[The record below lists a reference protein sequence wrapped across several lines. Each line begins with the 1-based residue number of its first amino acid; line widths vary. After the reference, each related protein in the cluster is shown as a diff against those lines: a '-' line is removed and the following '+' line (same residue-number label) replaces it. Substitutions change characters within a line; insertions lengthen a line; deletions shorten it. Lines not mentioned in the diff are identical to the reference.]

1 MKKEVHT
8 TRHSIVESSDSEQQL
23 AISANEML
31 QEISS
36 IQSQFLLCTTLEQ
49 MRHLFDCM
57 LALVLKATNGE
68 YGFIGEILYT
78 SAAKPYLKVYAIT
91 NIAWDEKTRALYDEY
106 AEKGMEFH
114 NMDTLFGKAIMTQ
127 SVLIANDPYNDS
139 RAGGLP
145 EGHPHMSAFI
155 GIPFLVGDEIIGL
168 CGIANKPG
176 GFSESLVSELQPIRI
191 ACTSLIAHYRSRA
204 AQKYQQIA
212 VQNSQEL
219 LETTERMAKIST
231 WKWHV
236 ERQNVTVSKE
246 LLQIL
251 GIAEDECENT
261 PEFFLKYVHEDDKD
275 NVYRAIKQLINHNHY
290 DSIEFRLV
298 CKDAK
303 IRHVVSNVL
312 TQNESDNTHIFIGT
326 IQDITEKKVAE
337 HQLVASQQK
346 LQSLFDALPDIFMI
360 LDSDGYCKE
369 ITPKNE
375 ELLYLPISELAG
387 RNLRDIFDETMALF
401 FLEKI
406 QQCLADKQTITADY
420 KLTVRG
426 STIWYSGNFVP
437 YSDNEVLLIAR
448 DITERKIDEE
458 FSFAMNII
466 MEMMISG
473 KETKEILQQICELV
487 HTIIPEHKP
496 SILLYDSQLN
506 ILRSTAAHGLPQ
518 SFTDI
523 IDKLPVGEGF
533 AACGTSAYRMET
545 VIIANCFT
553 DILTRHY
560 TDLAKE
566 YNIYSIWSTPIIGS
580 SHTLL
585 GTFALYSA
593 QEATPSIQKQDLL
606 LKIAR
611 LTAIVIDRSKE
622 QKALIVDE
630 ERYRIISELSSDYAF
645 SIVKNSDDE
654 FVHDWHVGNMEK
666 IFGYTLEEIED
677 FGGWNK
683 VIHPDDIMKA
693 KKRRERLTQGYEEET
708 ILRIYAKSGELKWIK
723 DHSRPLFDEKGKV
736 VGIIGA
742 AQDITESVKA
752 EENIRL
758 QAEMLNSV
766 GQAIIATNTEGVI
779 IYANNYTEK
788 LFGWK
793 PEEII
798 GNNIVDVTPAIGYN
812 EKATEIINELKEGKS
827 WSGEFLIR
835 HKDGNELLTF
845 VTDTPICNKDG
856 IIIGIIG
863 VSQDISDRK
872 QREQEQLQLLERVQQ
887 QNEILATVAGS
898 IALAEGDIEEL
909 CALITKSVG
918 VTFGIE
924 RIGVWLF
931 NEEITE
937 LECIYQYSTS
947 SQSVT
952 RGAKLLEKEFYDE
965 FQYLKYGKFV
975 DASYPLTDPRTK
987 GYVEGYLKPN
997 NITAMLDGI
1006 IRSGGLNLGT
1016 LCFEHVG
1023 VEHVWTADEIAFCN
1037 QLSDQI
1043 AACLLNVEKK
1053 KAQEVLKESEERFF
1067 SAFKYA
1073 PIGMALADT
1082 EGNLLRVNSALCRII
1097 GYSSAELEMMNIEDI
1112 THEEDIEAD
1121 KKFLSELIT
1130 GIRDSFSMEK
1140 RYYHKNRTIVWVSL
1154 SVSAVRAHDGNIK
1167 HVVGQ
1172 VQDITEQRE
1181 IQRQIKEERE
1191 RLAVTLRS
1199 IGDGVIAADVEGKI
1213 TFINRIAEELTGWT
1227 NQEAK
1232 DLPILTV
1239 FSIKNQND
1247 KNIREEFFHRILTTG
1262 RIIELEENITLVSR
1276 SGKEIIIAESGAPI
1290 RDAES
1295 NVIGVIIIFRDITQ
1309 EIKLHEVSLQNSKLD
1324 SLAVLAGG
1332 IAHDFNNLLAGV
1344 FGFLEVSRLMLNKHD
1359 YVRADKAIASAVS
1372 VFTRAKDLTQQLLTF
1387 AKGGDPV
1394 RSIGSIIPLLEK
1406 TLKFVFSGSSVSY
1419 TIDIADDV
1427 WYCDFDENQIG
1438 QVIDNIAI
1446 NAMQSMPDG
1455 GQFFVHVNN
1464 IPSNEVS
1471 YSGENL
1477 SCDMVCIEFRD
1488 TGNGIASAALT
1499 KIFDPFF
1506 TTKPGGHGLGLST
1519 VRSIVQKHGGR
1530 IDVASKENE
1539 GTAFFV
1545 YLPAQHKN
1553 EAREII
1559 ELKSPELKSKEF
1571 TRILIMD
1578 DEDFLCEI
1586 FSDILTEMGY
1596 TVKTASHGDEALQLY
1611 TEAYNGNE
1619 PFDIV
1624 FLDLTI
1630 PGGKGGKIVASEI
1643 RNGTINP
1650 LVKIVA
1656 CSGYSEDPVMTN
1668 PEKFGFDERLI
1679 KPFTYQQL
1687 TTLLES
1693 LVE

>member
-1 MKKEVHT
+1 MGMKKEVHI
-8 TRHSIVESSDSEQQL
+8 TRLVESSDSEQQL

-36 IQSQFLLCTTLEQ
+36 IQSHFLLCTTLEQ
-49 MRHLFDCM
+49 MRHLFDRM
-57 LALVLKATNGE
+57 LALILKATNGE

-78 SAAKPYLKVYAIT
+78 PDSNPYLRVYAIT
-91 NIAWDEKTRALYDEY
+91 NIAWDEKTRTLYDEY

-114 NMDTLFGKAIMTQ
+114 NMDTLFGKAIMTK
-127 SVLIANDPYNDS
+127 SVLIANDPYNDL

-176 GFSESLVSELQPIRI
+176 GFSESLVSELQSILI
-191 ACTSLIAHYRSRA
+191 ACTSLIAHYRTRA
-204 AQKYQQIA
+204 AQKYQQVA
-212 VQNSQEL
+212 VKNSQTL

-236 ERQNVTVSKE
+236 ERQNVTISKE

-261 PEFFLKYVHEDDKD
+261 PEFFLKYVHEDDKND
-275 NVYRAIKQLINHNHY
+275 VYRAVKQLVDYNHY
-290 DSIEFRLV
+290 DSVEFRLV
-298 CKDAK
+298 RKDGT
-303 IRHVVSNVL
+303 IRHVVSNVFV
-312 TQNESDNTHIFIGT
+312 QNESNDTHTLIGT
-326 IQDITEKKVAE
+326 IQDITEKKIAE
-337 HQLVASQQK
+337 QQLVASQQK
-346 LQSLFDALPDIFMI
+346 LQSLFDALPDIFII

-387 RNLRDIFDETMALF
+387 RNLRDIFDEIMASF

-406 QQCLADKQTITADY
+406 QQCLADKHTITADY
-420 KLTVRG
+420 KLNVRG
-426 STIWYSGNFVP
+426 VTIWYNGNFVP
-437 YSDNEVLLIAR
+437 YSDSEVLLIAR

-473 KETKEILQQICELV
+473 KDVEEILQRICELV
-487 HTIIPEHKP
+487 HTIIPEHRP
-496 SILLYDSQLN
+496 SILLYDSQLK
-506 ILRSTAAHGLPQ
+506 ILRSSAAYGLSQ
-518 SFTDI
+518 KFTDI

-533 AACGTSAYRMET
+533 ASCGTAAHRMET
-545 VIIANCFT
+545 VIITNCFT
-553 DILTRHY
+553 DPLMQNYIE
-560 TDLAKE
+560 LAKE
-566 YNIYSIWSTPIIGS
+566 YSIHSIWSTPIIGTS
-580 SHTLL
+580 NTLL
-585 GTFALYSA
+585 GTFALYSEY
-593 QEATPSIQKQDLL
+593 EATPSIQEQDLL

-611 LTAIVIDRSKE
+611 LTSIVIERDQE
-622 QKALIVDE
+622 QYILKKSQ
-630 ERYRIISELSSDYAF
+630 ERYKVISELISDYAY
-645 SIVKNSDDE
+645 SMIKDDKGR
-654 FVHDWHVGNMEK
+654 FMIDWFVGNMKK
-666 IFGYTLEEIED
+666 IFGYSFDEIEVL
-677 FGGWNK
+677 GGWNT
-683 VIHPDDIMKA
+683 VIHTEDIHKA
-693 KKRRERLTQGYEEET
+693 DIRRQHLLQGAEDET
-708 ILRIYAKSGELKWIK
+708 VLRIYSKNGDLKWIK
-723 DHSRPLFDEKGKV
+723 DFSRPLMDSDGNV
-736 VGIIGA
+736 IRIVGA

-752 EENIRL
+752 EENIRI

-766 GQAIIATNTEGVI
+766 GQAVIATDTKGIV
-779 IYANNYTEK
+779 IYANNYTEH

-798 GNNIVDVTPAIGYN
+798 GRNIVDITPAIGQSDEAAMIMN
-812 EKATEIINELKEGKS
+812 DILEGKS
-827 WSGEFLIR
+827 WSGEFKTR

-872 QREQEQLQLLERVQQ
+872 QREKEQLQLLERVQQ

-909 CALITKSVG
+909 CALITKTVG

-931 NEEITE
+931 NEAITE

-975 DASYPLTDPRTK
+975 DASYPLIDPRTK
-987 GYVEGYLKPN
+987 GYIEGYLKPN
-997 NITAMLDGI
+997 NITAMLDAV
-1006 IRSGGLNLGT
+1006 IRSGGVNLGT

-1023 VEHVWTADEIAFCN
+1023 NEHVWTADEIAFCN

-1043 AACLLNVEKK
+1043 AACLLNGEKK
-1053 KAQEVLKESEERFF
+1053 KAQQILKESEERFF

-1073 PIGMALADT
+1073 PIGMVLADT
-1082 EGNLLRVNSALCRII
+1082 TGKILRVNSSLCHII
-1097 GYSSAELEMMNIEDI
+1097 GYSAEELEKMTIQDI
-1112 THEEDIEAD
+1112 THEEDITLD
-1121 KKFLSELIT
+1121 QMYLSELT
-1130 GIRDSFSMEK
+1130 MGIRDSYSIEK
-1140 RYYHKNRTIVWVSL
+1140 RYYHKNRTIVWISL
-1154 SVSAVRAHDGNIK
+1154 SISAVRVHDGNIK
-1167 HVVGQ
+1167 HIVGQ

-1191 RLAVTLRS
+1191 RLAITLRS
-1199 IGDGVIAADVEGKI
+1199 IGDGVIAADVEGNI
-1213 TFINRIAEELTGWT
+1213 TFLNRKAEELTGWS
-1227 NQEAK
+1227 NYEAVG
-1232 DLPILTV
+1232 LPLSKV
-1239 FSIKNQND
+1239 FNITNQND
-1247 KNIREEFFHRILTTG
+1247 RNIRNEFFHRILRIG
-1262 RIIELEENITLVSR
+1262 GIIELEENTILVTR
-1276 SGKEIIIAESGAPI
+1276 EGKEIIIADSGAPI

-1295 NVIGVIIIFRDITQ
+1295 NVIGVIVTFRDITQ
-1309 EIKLHEVSLQNSKLD
+1309 ESKLHEIALQNSKLD
-1324 SLAVLAGG
+1324 SLAILAGG

-1344 FGFLEVSRLMLNKHD
+1344 FGFLEVSRLMLNKQD
-1359 YVRADKAIASAVS
+1359 YARADKAIASAVS

-1394 RSIGSIIPLLEK
+1394 RSIGSIVPLLEK

-1419 TIDIADDV
+1419 SVEIDNDL
-1427 WYCDFDENQIG
+1427 WYCDFDENQMG
-1438 QVIDNIAI
+1438 QVVDNISI
-1446 NAMQSMPDG
+1446 NAMQSMSEG
-1455 GQFFVHVNN
+1455 GCFLVRVRN
-1464 IPSNEVS
+1464 IESHSTTYCGEVIDS
-1471 YSGENL
+1471 
-1477 SCDMVCIEFRD
+1477 DMICIEFKD
-1488 TGNGIASAALT
+1488 TGSGIPSSVLT

-1506 TTKPGGHGLGLST
+1506 TTKLSGHGLGLST

-1530 IDVASKENE
+1530 IEVESKEHE
-1539 GTAFFV
+1539 GTTFYV
-1545 YLPAQHKN
+1545 YLPAHHAN

-1571 TRILIMD
+1571 SRILIMD

-1596 TVKTASHGDEALQLY
+1596 TVATASHGDEALRLY
-1611 TEAYNGNE
+1611 SEAYHTHQ

-1668 PEKFGFDERLI
+1668 PEKFGFDQRLI
-1679 KPFTYQQL
+1679 KPFTYNQL
-1687 TTLLES
+1687 TTLLDS
-1693 LVE
+1693 LMA